1 MLPLPIPIREGCG
14 ALWPRLSD
22 LRANQIEVLV
32 FWFLRRSSSR
42 GKRRRHERRVGDA
55 RVNAPF
61 QFCCGCH
68 VRKWSA
74 LQAMPRRRLRGP
86 PNGPKE
92 VELTKHNSQRLSQDG
107 LGSARSTSAPATI
120 WKRPRPMASRPP
132 ARGRHPH
139 ALRPRGVIVRN
150 PALSVKALRQRTGVG
165 KARERS
171 W

>member
-1 MLPLPIPIREGCG
+1 VDLRYHATTAIARCCRFQFLYTKVVARSGRASQI
-14 ALWPRLSD
+14 

-61 QFCCGCH
+61 QFCCGRH
-68 VRKWSA
+68 VRKGSA

-92 VELTKHNSQRLSQDG
+92 VELTEHNSQRLSQDG

-120 WKRPRPMASRPP
+120 
-132 ARGRHPH
+132 
-139 ALRPRGVIVRN
+139 
-150 PALSVKALRQRTGVG
+150 
-165 KARERS
+165 
-171 W
+171 